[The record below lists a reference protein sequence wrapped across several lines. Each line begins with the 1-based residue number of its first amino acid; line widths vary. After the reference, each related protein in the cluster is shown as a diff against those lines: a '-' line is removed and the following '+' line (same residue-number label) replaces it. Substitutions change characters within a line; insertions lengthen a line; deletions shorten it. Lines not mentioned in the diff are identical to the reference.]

1 MRRRI
6 PTVHAHP
13 ARAPLAVRA
22 SLVLVAATL
31 SMLALTAP
39 AAVAQDTTQAGVRI
53 GLTYQMGVKPG
64 VFVLPVAGAGG
75 DSLRAI
81 VQRDLDYGD
90 RVTIIG
96 PEPDSPLADLPRAA
110 GGRFNYELYGRLG
123 AAALVELTR
132 TASGV
137 RAAVHDVGA
146 KRVAQTRDVTLPAN
160 AASHAWRWGVHG
172 LADEIERW
180 ITGVQGIA
188 KSRVLFVRDG
198 DIFVIDSDGAGETR
212 VAGGSQT
219 LLSPAWAPQG
229 DRIAYSQMTPS
240 GTRIVVRDLRTKRER
255 PLVATPGGLNI
266 TPTFAPGG
274 EVIVYAH
281 GEEAGTDLVAA
292 STRSDAPGR
301 RITVGRGTDNV
312 SPTFSPDGRRIAFTS
327 GRSGHPEVYIMDAD
341 GTNAE
346 LLTPFSFGDQYYR
359 SNPDW
364 SPDGRS
370 IAFQSQIAGQ
380 FQIMTISLRDR
391 SIKQHTSEGRNED
404 PSWAPDGRHVVFT
417 SNRTGT
423 RQLFVLDVESGR
435 VRQLTRGGGAR
446 LAAWS
451 PHGVG
456 DAAGP

>member
-1 MRRRI
+1 MRRTT
-6 PTVHAHP
+6 PLVHAPP
-13 ARAPLAVRA
+13 ARAARETFAVVCSA
-22 SLVLVAATL
+22 
-31 SMLALTAP
+31 LALLVTMTR
-39 AAVAQDTTQAGVRI
+39 AAEAQDTTQAGVRI

-64 VFVLPVAGAGG
+64 VFVLPIEGAGG

-81 VQRDLDYGD
+81 IQRDLDFGD
-90 RVTIIG
+90 RVTVIG
-96 PEPDSPLADLPRAA
+96 PEPDSPLAGLPRGA

-123 AAALVELTR
+123 AAALVEVTR
-132 TASGV
+132 TATGV

-146 KRVAQTRDVTLPAN
+146 KRVAQTRDVTLPAG
-160 AASHAWRWGVHG
+160 AASHAWRWAVHG

-188 KSRVLFVRDG
+188 QSRVLFVRDG
-198 DIFVIDSDGAGETR
+198 DIFVVDSDGAGETR
-212 VAGGSQT
+212 VAGGSET

-229 DRIAYSQMTPS
+229 DRIAYSQMISS
-240 GTRIVVRDLRTKRER
+240 GTRIVIRDLRTKRER

-266 TPTFAPGG
+266 TPVFAPGG

-292 STRSDAPGR
+292 SARSNAPGR

-451 PHGVG
+451 AHGVG

>member
-1 MRRRI
+1 MRRSRFH
-6 PTVHAHP
+6 VL
-13 ARAPLAVRA
+13 APLV
-22 SLVLVAATL
+22 
-31 SMLALTAP
+31 LALLALAP
-39 AAVAQDTTQAGVRI
+39 AALRAQDTTQKGVRI

-64 VFVLPVAGAGG
+64 VFVLPVSGPGG

-81 VQRDLDYGD
+81 VQRDLDFGD

-96 PEPDSPLADLPRAA
+96 PEPDSPLAGLPRAA
-110 GGRFNYELYGRLG
+110 GGRFNYDLYGRLG
-123 AAALVELTR
+123 AAALVELVP
-132 TASGV
+132 TATGV
-137 RAAVHDVGA
+137 RATVHDVGDA
-146 KRVAQTRDVTLPAN
+146 RVAQTRDVTLPGTP
-160 AASHAWRWGVHG
+160 ASHAWRWAVHG

-180 ITGVQGIA
+180 ITGVRGIA
-188 KSRVLFVRDG
+188 QSRVLYVRDG
-198 DIFVIDSDGAGETR
+198 DIFVVDSDGAGERR
-212 VAGGSQT
+212 VAGGEAT
-219 LLSPAWAPQG
+219 LLSPTWDPKG

-240 GTRIVVRDLRTKRER
+240 GTRIVVHDLRTGRQR

-266 TPTFAPGG
+266 TPVFSPAGD
-274 EVIVYAH
+274 IVVYSH
-281 GEEAGTDLVAA
+281 GLEAGTDLYAA
-292 STRSDAPGR
+292 SSRTDAPGR

-346 LLTPFSFGDQYYR
+346 LLTPFSFGDQLYR

-370 IAFQSQIAGQ
+370 IAFQSQIGGQ

-404 PSWAPDGRHVVFT
+404 PSWAPDGRHIVFT
-417 SNRTGT
+417 SSRTGT

-435 VRQLTRGGGAR
+435 VRQLTRGGGSR

-451 PHGVG
+451 AHGVG
-456 DAAGP
+456 DAAGS